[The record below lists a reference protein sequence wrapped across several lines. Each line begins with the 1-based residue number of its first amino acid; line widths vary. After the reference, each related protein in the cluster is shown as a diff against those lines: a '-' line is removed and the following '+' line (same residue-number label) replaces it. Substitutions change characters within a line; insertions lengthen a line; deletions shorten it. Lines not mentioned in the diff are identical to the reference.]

1 MFFISLN
8 VGQNAVSLSTF
19 EIIFHTCSGDEDIS
33 RVILREVANT
43 CGNATKAIHIN
54 TNITAGIICCI
65 FGMSLYFFISVN
77 IIINQ
82 KRAKLLKTGD
92 HLYYVTKLYKVVKS
106 YLFSLS
112 TKS

>member
-1 MFFISLN
+1 MMLSVLRMFFISLN

-43 CGNATKAIHIN
+43 CGNATKAIPIN

-65 FGMSLYFFISVN
+65 FWMSLYFFLFVN
-77 IIINQ
+77 IIIYQ
-82 KRAKLLKTGD
+82 KKAKILKKRE
-92 HLYYVTKLYKVVKS
+92 H
-106 YLFSLS
+106 
-112 TKS
+112 